1 MNYSLQMNKTNIIGP
16 LPVAQPRKPM
26 QPSAHS
32 ATSRDKWAVAFKAEP
47 LRHCFAMP
55 PPLPRGGLGIPQSF
69 ASSPEAPLLGELAGA
84 SPTERLDGRRTARRS
99 ISLPVIEVINFHSTP
114 FYHTFP
120 LATRLNGR
128 KNSQNGQKSR
138 KNACKALCRRPSEP
152 KNTGEKTPES
162 PKIPLQLG
170 CSVTQIRHF
179 FKRTFFNLPLIF
191 ENNVKKATDWLHTAH
206 KKTAKKTLRRKKRLL
221 PDSNRRHPD

>member
-1 MNYSLQMNKTNIIGP
+1 MRSLCCEHP
-16 LPVAQPRKPM
+16 C
-26 QPSAHS
+26 
-32 ATSRDKWAVAFKAEP
+32 P
-47 LRHCFAMP
+47 LRRFAP
-55 PPLPRGGLGIPQSF
+55 ALPK
-69 ASSPEAPLLGELAGA
+69 GEPFGY
-84 SPTERLDGRRTARRS
+84 T
-99 ISLPVIEVINFHSTP
+99 STT

-120 LATRLNGR
+120 PATRLNGR

-138 KNACKALCRRPSEP
+138 KNACKSLCRRPSEP

-191 ENNVKKATDWLHTAH
+191 ENNVKKATVWLHTAH

>member
-1 MNYSLQMNKTNIIGP
+1 MLDT
-16 LPVAQPRKPM
+16 
-26 QPSAHS
+26 
-32 ATSRDKWAVAFKAEP
+32 
-47 LRHCFAMP
+47 
-55 PPLPRGGLGIPQSF
+55 
-69 ASSPEAPLLGELAGA
+69 PEAPLLGELAGA

-99 ISLPVIEVINFHSTP
+99 MSLPVIEVINFHSTT

-128 KNSQNGQKSR
+128 KTAKTGRKVEKMRGNHSAAAPQSQKTLGK
-138 KNACKALCRRPSEP
+138 
-152 KNTGEKTPES
+152 KTPES

-191 ENNVKKATDWLHTAH
+191 ENNVKKATVWLHERGQNLSVNASH
-206 KKTAKKTLRRKKRLL
+206 CHLPYRGEALAFRKALPLRQRL
-221 PDSNRRHPD
+221 PY

>member
-1 MNYSLQMNKTNIIGP
+1 MNKTNIIGP
-16 LPVAQPRKPM
+16 LPVAQPGKPM

-32 ATSRDKWAVAFKAEP
+32 ATSRIKWAVA
-47 LRHCFAMP
+47 LRMP
-55 PPLPRGGLGIPQSF
+55 KPLP
-69 ASSPEAPLLGELAGA
+69 LGEPFGY
-84 SPTERLDGRRTARRS
+84 T
-99 ISLPVIEVINFHSTP
+99 STP

-152 KNTGEKTPES
+152 KNTGGKTPES

-191 ENNVKKATDWLHTAH
+191 ENNVKKATVWLHERGAAGFAKPLPLGATTTTA
-206 KKTAKKTLRRKKRLL
+206 ASGGNREELLGPRPAGCERERSRRWEPQPGQCHQR
-221 PDSNRRHPD
+221 

>member
-1 MNYSLQMNKTNIIGP
+1 MLDT
-16 LPVAQPRKPM
+16 
-26 QPSAHS
+26 
-32 ATSRDKWAVAFKAEP
+32 
-47 LRHCFAMP
+47 
-55 PPLPRGGLGIPQSF
+55 
-69 ASSPEAPLLGELAGA
+69 PEAPLLGELAGA

-99 ISLPVIEVINFHSTP
+99 ISLPVIEVINFHFTT

-120 LATRLNGR
+120 PATRLNGR
-128 KNSQNGQKSR
+128 KTAKTDRKVEKMRSNHSAAAPQSQKT
-138 KNACKALCRRPSEP
+138 L
-152 KNTGEKTPES
+152 GEKTPES

-191 ENNVKKATDWLHTAH
+191 ENNVKKATVWLHTAH
-206 KKTAKKTLRRKKRLL
+206 KKAAKKTLRRKKRLL

>member
-1 MNYSLQMNKTNIIGP
+1 MLRI
-16 LPVAQPRKPM
+16 
-26 QPSAHS
+26 
-32 ATSRDKWAVAFKAEP
+32 ATSPTEGRPWHTGKPRLFARGSPTRGAVE
-47 LRHCFAMP
+47 R
-55 PPLPRGGLGIPQSF
+55 S
-69 ASSPEAPLLGELAGA
+69 E
-84 SPTERLDGRRTARRS
+84 TERLDGRRTARRS

-138 KNACKALCRRPSEP
+138 KNAWESLCRRPSEP

-191 ENNVKKATDWLHTAH
+191 ENNVKKATVWLHERGAN
-206 KKTAKKTLRRKKRLL
+206 KNGEENSSPQKAPLA
-221 PDSNRRHPD
+221 

>member
-1 MNYSLQMNKTNIIGP
+1 MLDT
-16 LPVAQPRKPM
+16 
-26 QPSAHS
+26 
-32 ATSRDKWAVAFKAEP
+32 
-47 LRHCFAMP
+47 
-55 PPLPRGGLGIPQSF
+55 
-69 ASSPEAPLLGELAGA
+69 PEAPLLGELAGA

-99 ISLPVIEVINFHSTP
+99 ISLPVIEVINFYSTT

-128 KNSQNGQKSR
+128 KTAKTGR
-138 KNACKALCRRPSEP
+138 KVEKMRSNHSAAAPRAK
-152 KNTGEKTPES
+152 KHWGKTPES

-191 ENNVKKATDWLHTAH
+191 ENNVKKATDWLHERSETY
-206 KKTAKKTLRRKKRLL
+206 RFRKASPSGRGVTEGDGEGKDADG
-221 PDSNRRHPD
+221 DSRAQR

>member
-16 LPVAQPRKPM
+16 LPVAQPGKPM

-32 ATSRDKWAVAFKAEP
+32 ATSRIKWAVA
-47 LRHCFAMP
+47 LRMP
-55 PPLPRGGLGIPQSF
+55 KPLP
-69 ASSPEAPLLGELAGA
+69 LGEPFGY
-84 SPTERLDGRRTARRS
+84 T
-99 ISLPVIEVINFHSTP
+99 STP

-152 KNTGEKTPES
+152 KNTGGKTPES

-191 ENNVKKATDWLHTAH
+191 ENNVKKATVWLHER
-206 KKTAKKTLRRKKRLL
+206 AKPLRQCFALPPPLPRGGLGIPQGFISSPEAPLLGELSGASPTERLDEGRPAL
-221 PDSNRRHPD
+221 KERA

>member
-1 MNYSLQMNKTNIIGP
+1 MLDT
-16 LPVAQPRKPM
+16 
-26 QPSAHS
+26 
-32 ATSRDKWAVAFKAEP
+32 
-47 LRHCFAMP
+47 
-55 PPLPRGGLGIPQSF
+55 
-69 ASSPEAPLLGELAGA
+69 PEAPLLGELAGA

-99 ISLPVIEVINFHSTP
+99 MSLPVIEVINFHSTT

-128 KNSQNGQKSR
+128 KNSQNGRKSR
-138 KNACKALCRRPSEP
+138 KNACKSLCRRPSEP
-152 KNTGEKTPES
+152 KNTGGKTPES

-191 ENNVKKATDWLHTAH
+191 ENNVKKATVWLHERGPTGFAKPLPLGATTTTA
-206 KKTAKKTLRRKKRLL
+206 ASGGNREELLGPRPAGCERERSRRWE
-221 PDSNRRHPD
+221 PQPGQCHRR

>member
-1 MNYSLQMNKTNIIGP
+1 
-16 LPVAQPRKPM
+16 
-26 QPSAHS
+26 
-32 ATSRDKWAVAFKAEP
+32 
-47 LRHCFAMP
+47 MP

-99 ISLPVIEVINFHSTP
+99 ISLPVIEVINFYSAT

-138 KNACKALCRRPSEP
+138 KNACKSLCRRPSEP

-191 ENNVKKATDWLHTAH
+191 ENNVKKATVWLHTAH